1 MKVAIM
7 ICVLF
12 LTALMATVSNADS
25 LAFASGGS
33 FGLNSAQA
41 FGSNGPIRMQIPSFP
56 ALPWPSNIP
65 FPQFSK
71 FPTFSPL
78 NTIKP
83 FTFQGI
89 TAQGG
94 TSGGQFNGVAVVS
107 HQQTTNKKD
116 GKLGTTGGSTMVF
129 NDNGK
134 ITVQQ
139 TGDAPPPVSITQ
151 FKDPPVSSL

>member
-1 MKVAIM
+1 MDKGYSGQNNTHNHFKPFNIVRL
-7 ICVLF
+7 CC
-12 LTALMATVSNADS
+12 S
-25 LAFASGGS
+25 L
-33 FGLNSAQA
+33 QA

-139 TGDAPPPVSITQ
+139 SM
-151 FKDPPVSSL
+151 